1 MPVYST
7 FGGVDPTP
15 DKGLAEARVAWQE
28 AILASAIQPLVTTA
42 YNTVEAQ
49 EDELA
54 ALYAPQM
61 REAGARIAAQDEAIG
76 GVIKDVLAPPRTA
89 ISTQAAAI
97 EGIASDGVRDEQG
110 ILIGI
115 EPGEAPEEG
124 LPEFPTVE
132 IPSEEIIKGAPGVAP
147 PPGGIV
153 IGGVVITPETHPEY
167 FNLAPGMPFPVPR
180 LVPGDLGGDQAGQLP
195 PVPPIAPAGPVGPG
209 IGIQGPA
216 GGLPGGPM
224 APIPEAPPEAG
235 PIFIPI
241 PGVPSPINITIPGL
255 PPIIVQPPPPP
266 GQAPPAPTPPPPAE
280 AKPPGQTPVPAPA
293 APPARPVL
301 APGMSIPHFPSVC
314 GWDAGERQLCFTIE
328 SYLGPFGTIGA
339 AIEELLDKT
348 ASTFSV
354 AYTTL
359 YNAVGSIPVAGAA
372 FQAVLELLPADQM
385 LATLKAMRD
394 VPRAGKPVR
403 ATLLVGLWG
412 ARALLRLAENAT
424 LGWELGPQLLLSLH
438 YEMPQLRAIIDYLID
453 YTCPVRAPS
462 AAEVQHLYLADVID
476 QVHADCLSRLQGQ
489 SPKLLALN
497 TYAARARP
505 TDLTLV
511 ADWRRFAGQPAEIH
525 RLLRANGWLNAAER
539 EKLIR
544 SADYLPPPSDLIS
557 FAVKDVYSPKKIG
570 RAEMV
575 AEYKEQGDLQDW
587 FASQGIG
594 PVQIARRNG
603 EMISGDVGEAY
614 WLAHY
619 HNVSP
624 TQVFEMLHRLRPD
637 RVGRYKLKGAG
648 GADVIPSPVTIDDVR
663 SLLKEDDYNPAWR
676 DRLAA
681 ISYRNLTRVDVR
693 RVYASGGF
701 GVPRGIAGFAPA
713 MGGNLEANGEAE
725 KELVAVNED
734 AGYVHADAVRLAY
747 FAAKQY
753 TETALAPE
761 RKKQAR
767 LACATYQAG
776 GIGRDKALAAFRR
789 ATDSDERA
797 AAMLDSCDMER
808 HLKELRAGIAAV
820 RKGYLRGEFSDI
832 TARDSLGLLGVSQER
847 QAEFFRLWRI
857 EREAQGKQVAASVMC
872 DWHSKGLIGIPE
884 MRQRLLRIGYSTDDA
899 ERVIA
904 HCRLGILGREVKERE
919 ARIKAEIRDQ
929 EKRRKLL
936 EKRQALSEKV
946 EDKRLAQ
953 FLAARS
959 EKHLIEWLIAGEIT
973 EADVRRTLLLKGW
986 VAGDIDRWF
995 KVTLGAARKKAQG
1008 GGKEQ
1013 GGE

>member
-61 REAGARIAAQDEAIG
+61 KEAGQRIASQDQELG
-76 GVIKDVLAPPRTA
+76 SVVSDLLARPRTA

-97 EGIASDGVRDEQG
+97 QDISTTVVEDEQG
-110 ILIGI
+110 IPIDVVVEGPA
-115 EPGEAPEEG
+115 EGG

-132 IPSEEIIKGAPGVAP
+132 LPSEEVIKGAPGPTP

-153 IGGVVITPETHPEY
+153 VGGVVITPETHPEY
-167 FNLAPGMPFPVPR
+167 FRVAPGMPFPVPG
-180 LVPGDLGGDQAGQLP
+180 VPVPAIPELPAGVVPPPP
-195 PVPPIAPAGPVGPG
+195 PVAPAAPVGPG
-209 IGIQGPA
+209 IGIHGPA

-224 APIPEAPPEAG
+224 APIPEPPPEPG
-235 PIFIPI
+235 PIFVPI

-255 PPIIVQPPPPP
+255 PPIVIQPPPPP
-266 GQAPPAPTPPPPAE
+266 GVAPPTPTPPPPPESKPGAE
-280 AKPPGQTPVPAPA
+280 TPIAAPGM
-293 APPARPVL
+293 PPARPIL
-301 APGMSIPHFPSVC
+301 APGLAIPHFPSVC

-328 SYLGPFGTIGA
+328 SYLGPFGQIGA
-339 AIEELLDKT
+339 AIEQLLDKT
-348 ASTFSV
+348 ADAFST
-354 AYTTL
+354 AYTLL
-359 YNAVGSIPVAGAA
+359 YKAVGSIPVAGAA
-372 FQAVLELLPADQM
+372 FQAVLDMLPADQL

-394 VPRAGKPVR
+394 VPRAEKPVR
-403 ATLLVGLWG
+403 GTLLVGLWG

-438 YEMPQLRAIIDYLID
+438 YEMPQLRAIIDYLIE

-462 AAEVQHLYLADVID
+462 AAEVQQLYLADVID

-525 RLLRANGWLNAAER
+525 RLLRANGWLNATER

-557 FAVKDVYSPKKIG
+557 FAVRDVYSPKKIG

-575 AEYKEQGDLQDW
+575 AEYQEQGDLKDW

-624 TQVFEMLHRLRPD
+624 TQVFEMLHRLRPG
-637 RVGRYKLKGAG
+637 RVGRYKFRSAG
-648 GADVIPSPVTIDDVR
+648 GAEVTPAPVLIDDVR

-701 GVPRGIAGFAPA
+701 GVPRGSSGFAPA
-713 MGGNLEANGEAE
+713 MGGDLEATGEAE

-832 TARDSLGLLGVSQER
+832 TVRDSLGLLGVSQER
-847 QAEFFRLWRI
+847 QTEFFRLWRI

-872 DWHSKGLIGIPE
+872 DWHSKGLISIPE
-884 MRQRLLRIGYSTDDA
+884 MRQRLLRIGYSADDT

-904 HCRLGILGREVKERE
+904 HCRLGILGREAKERE

-946 EDKRLAQ
+946 EDKRLTQ

-959 EKHLIEWLIAGEIT
+959 EKHLIDWLIAGEVT
-973 EADVRRTLLLKGW
+973 EADARRTLLLKGW
-986 VAGDIDRWF
+986 VPEDIDRWL
-995 KVTLGAARKKAQG
+995 KVTVGAARKKAQG